1 MIVDPSTEARGLRG
15 FLGLPASVY
24 RGDLQYSA
32 SPEKTVRRS
41 LFRASFRDHQ
51 RLFLSEQDGTGLA
64 RVVARLAPELRDQD
78 GKPLGMLGFFEAVDD
93 ERATGEMLLEA
104 LRWLRS
110 QGAGEILGPMDGDTW
125 HRYRFNVGPFD
136 RPPFLMEPYNKPYY
150 PRLWERVGF
159 VPLEGYH
166 SRSIEDIAP
175 VMATLEP
182 EHERVLAA
190 GYRLRPLDR
199 ARLRQELV
207 LIRELSIRSFA
218 GNYLYTQ
225 LAEEE
230 FLALYEGV
238 GPLLDAE
245 LVWFAHAPDGEVVA
259 FVFAFA
265 DRFAAV
271 AAMNGQSHLLA
282 KLRFLRRR
290 GAADAVNVKTLGV
303 LSEHRRARLSY
314 ALAYRVYKRARELGL
329 QRANLCLIRDGNPSG
344 KLDAG
349 RGTILRRYTLYRLG
363 RDPGG

>member
-1 MIVDPSTEARGLRG
+1 MIVDPSQEPRDLRL
-15 FLGLPASVY
+15 FLELPARIY
-24 RGDLQYSA
+24 RGDASYSA
-32 SPEKTVRRS
+32 PKEESVRRS
-41 LFRASFRDHQ
+41 LFRPSFRERQ
-51 RLFLSEQDGTGLA
+51 RLFLSRQDGAGLA
-64 RVVARLAPELRDQD
+64 RVVARLAPELRDEA

-93 ERATGEMLLEA
+93 ERAAGELLLEA
-104 LRWLRS
+104 LQWLRAR
-110 QGAGEILGPMDGDTW
+110 GAGEILGPMDGDTW

-136 RPPFLMEPYNKPYY
+136 RAPFLMEPYNKPCY

-166 SRSIEDIAP
+166 SRRVEDIAP
-175 VMATLEP
+175 VLAALEP
-182 EHERVLAA
+182 EHERALAA
-190 GYRLRPLDR
+190 GYRLRPLDSS
-199 ARLRQELV
+199 RLRQELV

-218 GNYLYTQ
+218 GNYLYTE
-225 LAEEE
+225 LAEDE
-230 FLALYEGV
+230 FLALYAGV
-238 GPLLDAE
+238 EPLLDAE
-245 LVWFAHAPDGEVVA
+245 LVWFAHAPDDAPVA

-271 AAMNGQSHLLA
+271 AAMKGKSHLLA

-314 ALAYRVYKRARELGL
+314 ALAYRVYRRARELGL
-329 QRANLCLIRDGNPSG
+329 AHANLCLIRDGNPSG